1 MYYNAYRKKNAYS
14 NSMHAYIIF
23 WFVRTPKT
31 IYKITKLKMSKR
43 YGNALIMI
51 RLFDKDNHMRYLL
64 TYPPI

>member
-1 MYYNAYRKKNAYS
+1 
-14 NSMHAYIIF
+14 MHAYIIF